1 MNNQDFKILIID
13 DDDIFRELLSSF
25 FEDEKF
31 QVDVADNGL
40 KGLEVFGSFKPDI
53 ILTDVIMPK
62 LNGIEMAKK
71 IISEGHK
78 TPIIFLSGHTFNKDV
93 EDIKKSDCWGGIFS
107 KPFDENEL
115 LEFIKNKLH
124 SLKK

>member
-1 MNNQDFKILIID
+1 MEQKQFKILVID

-25 FEDEKF
+25 FVDENFQVEVAEDGIRGYEKF
-31 QVDVADNGL
+31 KQ
-40 KGLEVFGSFKPDI
+40 FSPDI

-71 IISEGHK
+71 IISEGY
-78 TPIIFLSGHTFNKDV
+78 TLPIIFISGHTFNKDI
-93 EDIKKSDCWGGIFS
+93 EEIKKSGCWGGIFS

-115 LEFIKNKLH
+115 LEFVKLK
-124 SLKK
+124 LKEKGL